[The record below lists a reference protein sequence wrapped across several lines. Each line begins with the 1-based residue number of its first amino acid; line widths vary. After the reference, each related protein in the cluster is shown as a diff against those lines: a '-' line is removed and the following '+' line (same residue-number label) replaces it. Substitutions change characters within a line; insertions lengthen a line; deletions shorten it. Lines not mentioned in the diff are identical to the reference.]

1 MTFLGNRVRRADS
14 GKRCFEKKI
23 TERSKGLLLFSPQT
37 YYKKESI
44 RILDGTPDRFS
55 LDREESDFAK
65 AHADLQK

>member
-1 MTFLGNRVRRADS
+1 M
-14 GKRCFEKKI
+14 KKKI
-23 TERSKGLLLFSPQT
+23 TERSKGLLLFSLQT

-55 LDREESDFAK
+55 LNREESDFAK